1 METNYIKIQY
11 MDNTVT
17 ILQYVSE
24 SNMQFNKRIEYI
36 RLLEASKVEW
46 SDAYKYSKIWYC
58 IKFKKCKYLPEI
70 YNKII
75 SFEKNNY

>member
-1 METNYIKIQY
+1 METNYINIQY
-11 MDNTVT
+11 MNNTVT

-24 SNMQFNKRIEYI
+24 SNIQFNKRIEYI
-36 RLLEASKVEW
+36 RLLEAAKVEW
-46 SDAYKYSKIWYC
+46 IDAYKYSKIWYC

-75 SFEKNNY
+75 SYEKNNY